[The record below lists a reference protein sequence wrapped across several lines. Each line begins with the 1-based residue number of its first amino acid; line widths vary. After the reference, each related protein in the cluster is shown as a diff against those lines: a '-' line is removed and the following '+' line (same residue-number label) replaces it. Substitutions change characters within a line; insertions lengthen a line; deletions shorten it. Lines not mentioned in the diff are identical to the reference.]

1 MPVWQATG
9 SPTTLK
15 LLYKAPQLEFSGV
28 WTVLMRVRVV
38 PGYADEQLV
47 REDLAELQREH
58 LKALRGDLLPAVL
71 DRDDQGAENREPL

>member
-1 MPVWQATG
+1 
-9 SPTTLK
+9 
-15 LLYKAPQLEFSGV
+15 
-28 WTVLMRVRVV
+28 MRVRVV